1 MFWYYCC
8 RWVGVLIT
16 YLLRP
21 SGASLARH
29 EAFKAA
35 NDWRSPVV
43 GVHIRRTDKLEHEAQ
58 LHKPKEYMTHVER
71 LCDQQLPSGWQER
84 ALQQQKQHAD
94 SAAAAGVVR
103 HSDCSIYLASD
114 EPAVAAEVKQAY
126 RHIHVITNDAAL
138 QTGR

>member
-1 MFWYYCC
+1 
-8 RWVGVLIT
+8 VGVLIT

-29 EAFKAA
+29 EAFRAA

-58 LHKPKEYMTHVER
+58 LHKPQEYMMHVER

-84 ALQQQKQHAD
+84 ALQQQQQQQQQQQPAD

-103 HSDCSIYLASD
+103 RSECSIYLASD
-114 EPAVAAEVKQAY
+114 APAVAAEVKQAY
-126 RHIHVITNDAAL
+126 RHIHVIINDAAL
-138 QTGR
+138 QTGA